1 MFLQTKAVANYK
13 QYNNK
18 ESSTESHSSTM
29 RFNGSSLQLCQDL
42 SQCWLDK
49 IRKVSPCK
57 SNPSQCS
64 VSSTILCL
72 CWARMVPKISGEE
85 GKNTL
90 CLFTTGFF
98 RKFKSC
104 LLHLVVFPS
113 LIDTLAQFLAW
124 SFFLCLWNRQRLLT
138 LKYFHSIPLLTWTLA
153 LHLFYSVRR
162 SLYNERE
169 KNTHTHTTVPL
180 FSNKTLKHIRNID
193 YYQVQKYIYSIIR
206 KIFQTNLQ
214 YY

>member
-90 CLFTTGFF
+90 CLFTTVFF

-124 SFFLCLWNRQRLLT
+124 SFFLCLWNRD
-138 LKYFHSIPLLTWTLA
+138 KGCWHWNISIAYHYWPELWHYICFIQSGEAFTM
-153 LHLFYSVRR
+153 
-162 SLYNERE
+162 
-169 KNTHTHTTVPL
+169 KGKKTHTHIQR
-180 FSNKTLKHIRNID
+180 FHCSAIKH
-193 YYQVQKYIYSIIR
+193 
-206 KIFQTNLQ
+206 
-214 YY
+214 